1 MFSFQ
6 LYIPRAAGSAQ
17 CAFGLPGADL
27 YKYMFRTGGAPSGTC
42 RFMQERKFFMVFY
55 TKPLGREKLAEDV
68 LKADRAHCRK
78 YGPCGVG
85 EQALYLSSFY
95 LDRRYYVPFSCVER
109 VFKRVAMSRG
119 GFTGKGMFASLPYLV
134 VVCRDGSEKQC
145 LFKREEQVDELLSDI
160 RKHYPDIR
168 LQSLAVEERLRRR
181 AEEEA
186 ARVRPKISEKAE
198 SQIRG
203 LLKAREYLE
212 ERPALYEALSRSAR
226 AKRVNER
233 SNPAYRWAALAIVLL
248 GILASLYGLWAV
260 VTRAGYG
267 IYFTL
272 FGLAAVFLFA
282 GANVLPTGKNNRAY
296 VDRRWREACE
306 AMEHHLHG
314 YSGFPLPARYAHPVV
329 LTRMIRA
336 IEDARAVTA
345 EEAFEVIKEDLKR
358 LNASVQVDQEEYD
371 EIMAVKPMFLVEGY
385 R

>member
-1 MFSFQ
+1 MHTAGNTV
-6 LYIPRAAGSAQ
+6 PAA
-17 CAFGLPGADL
+17 L
-27 YKYMFRTGGAPSGTC
+27 
-42 RFMQERKFFMVFY
+42 
-55 TKPLGREKLAEDV
+55 
-68 LKADRAHCRK
+68 
-78 YGPCGVG
+78 G

-198 SQIRG
+198 SQIQG
-203 LLKAREYLE
+203 FKSTGVSGGTAGV
-212 ERPALYEALSRSAR
+212 YEVLSRSAR